1 MGPVVYI
8 KKDRFQFPP
17 EKKVIKAQE
26 YLTYVKAEGLLEKAR
41 QEAEAI
47 VAAAKEVFEGEKRRG
62 YEEGLVE
69 GKMTISEQMI
79 DTVSK
84 SVDYFA
90 TIEEKVAD
98 TVILALKKIIGEIDA
113 RDLIMKVVKNALTIV
128 RNEQRV
134 TVRVSPSQTETVK
147 EKLNE
152 IMANFPGVSFID
164 VVADPRLTEGACILE
179 TDIGVVDARIEVQIE
194 AIRKALLKSFKG
206 RT

>member
-164 VVADPRLTEGACILE
+164 VVADPRLTEGGCILE

>member
-1 MGPVVYI
+1 
-8 KKDRFQFPP
+8 
-17 EKKVIKAQE
+17 
-26 YLTYVKAEGLLEKAR
+26 LLPQPR
-41 QEAEAI
+41 RC
-47 VAAAKEVFEGEKRRG
+47 FEGEKRRG

-152 IMANFPGVSFID
+152 IMANFRESVLSMW
-164 VVADPRLTEGACILE
+164 
-179 TDIGVVDARIEVQIE
+179 
-194 AIRKALLKSFKG
+194 
-206 RT
+206 